1 MPAYHTDSTLVP
13 LIIKGDNIDMT
24 LTKELK

>member
-13 LIIKGDNIDMT
+13 LIIKSDNIDMT
-24 LTKELK
+24 LTEELK